1 MRRPQGT
8 FRTLWKTMCDH
19 INLFSDPIQEFIT
32 ECPSNKTNDR
42 LSQKWDQ
49 TIVILAIFEL
59 YLVFNVNVNEE
70 QMVQFTGLS
79 ECQPDIQ

>member
-1 MRRPQGT
+1 MLIKPY
-8 FRTLWKTMCDH
+8 
-19 INLFSDPIQEFIT
+19 
-32 ECPSNKTNDR
+32 PSNNAYDR

-49 TIVILAIFEL
+49 TIFILAILEL